1 MLPGKFFILLDHKQ
15 DEHWKNLG
23 LSLGNI
29 DHRDL
34 TGIMTSCAAQHK
46 NPAQEVIDYLCAKDP
61 NMPIT
66 EFKKFFDC
74 TDTGIYRM
82 DIIKKLDS
90 QPGIYTI
97 HMCHKVINTA
107 TLSQQVRGQP
117 MNFLCRRAL
126 QRSWNP
132 NYTCRHWVK
141 AVKLPALNSGFMY
154 GVVSFTQKPFKSFQ
168 LIQQGRP
175 HAGKVRPL
183 LFFMN
188 SGWVGS
194 SMSHRI
200 GFLNMACSS
209 AAFSEQSRTSEHLQM
224 S

>member
-1 MLPGKFFILLDHKQ
+1 MLLSLDHKKIDEALQKAILPGKFFILLDHKQ

-23 LSLGNI
+23 LSLGI

-46 NPAQEVIDYLCAKDP
+46 NPAQELIHYLCAKDP

-66 EFKKFFDC
+66 EFKEFFDC

-97 HMCHKVINTA
+97 HMCHKVIKTA
-107 TLSQQVRGQP
+107 TLSQVRGQP
-117 MNFLCRRAL
+117 MNLLCRRAL

-132 NYTCRHWVK
+132 NYTRHWVK
-141 AVKLPALNSGFMY
+141 AVMLPALNSGFTY
-154 GVVSFTQKPFKSFQ
+154 GVVSFTQKPFQ
-168 LIQQGRP
+168 LIQQGQP

-188 SGWVGS
+188 SGWV
-194 SMSHRI
+194 
-200 GFLNMACSS
+200 
-209 AAFSEQSRTSEHLQM
+209 LQCPTE
-224 S
+224 